1 MLFDQELMEKGH
13 RKREEFQKSWKT
25 LRRERNPCIGEE
37 TFRGEKPLIF
47 SPERQQEIE
56 KNETFEEREVR
67 FLGSRVEP
75 LGSQVGVI
83 DSLRR
88 RRDLIQA
95 ELSRTQ
101 KLMEHKKLC
110 LALTSEYS
118 KPKTL
123 HPAMEQTLTLTSLT
137 ASETRVANQ
146 TLLRQHKLK
155 NETTFSFEN
164 NAIRDDDRG

>member
-1 MLFDQELMEKGH
+1 MEKGH
-13 RKREEFQKSWKT
+13 RKREEFQKTWKT

-37 TFRGEKPLIF
+37 TFRGDKPLIF
-47 SPERQQEIE
+47 SPERQKDIE
-56 KNETFEEREVR
+56 KDETFEEREVH
-67 FLGSRVEP
+67 FFGSRMEP

-101 KLMEHKKLC
+101 KMLEHKKLC

-123 HPAMEQTLTLTSLT
+123 HPAMEQTSLTLTSST
-137 ASETRVANQ
+137 AFETRAGNQ